1 MDTQSARNLLASA
14 LFLFGV
20 QRVPEK
26 NMHEKLKSSYMARNY
41 SVFRAFCAYFSIFR
55 NKVMKKFGNFKN

>member
-26 NMHEKLKSSYMARNY
+26 KHAREAEIIVYGTKL
-41 SVFRAFCAYFSIFR
+41 
-55 NKVMKKFGNFKN
+55 

>member
-26 NMHEKLKSSYMARNY
+26 HAREAEIIVYGTKL
-41 SVFRAFCAYFSIFR
+41 
-55 NKVMKKFGNFKN
+55 

>member
-14 LFLFGV
+14 LFLLYE
-20 QRVPEK
+20 QRAPEI
-26 NMHEKLKSSYMARNY
+26 MHKKLGSSYMARNY

-55 NKVMKKFGNFKN
+55 NKVMKKFGSFKK